1 MIMTIKEIRK
11 RKKLTQLEAA
21 NLIGLSLRT
30 YQNYE
35 LEISKRDKFKI
46 ENIKK
51 ILMEYEKITPEKGIL
66 EIDEIKEVVKKIFE
80 NTDVSY
86 VYLFGSYANDKATEK
101 SDIDLL
107 VSNELKGLRYVGIY
121 EQLTNDMHKKID
133 LVRIDDLM
141 NNFDFLNN
149 ILKEGIK
156 IYERREK

>member
-1 MIMTIKEIRK
+1 
-11 RKKLTQLEAA
+11 
-21 NLIGLSLRT
+21 
-30 YQNYE
+30 
-35 LEISKRDKFKI
+35 
-46 ENIKK
+46 
-51 ILMEYEKITPEKGIL
+51 MEYEKITPEKGIL
-66 EIDEIKEVVKKIFE
+66 EIDEIKEVVNKIFE

-86 VYLFGSYANDKATEK
+86 VYLFGSYANNKATEK

-107 VSNELKGLRYVGIY
+107 VSNELKGLQYVGIY

-141 NNFDFLNN
+141 NSFDFLNN